1 MLRTSETFQ
10 LKSIVIATAC
20 ALSLTAAGGGIAEA
34 AQGSWRDETIRWS
47 DYRSISTIFYNN
59 ADFNDQTTTLNY
71 SEFSKNHSDVQA
83 NHITPLVLRRE
94 QNDISSIKNNEITI
108 DLRGANTTSLEYIY
122 GAYISGSSINAE
134 VKGNQFTFYDDLNDQ
149 YIYENL
155 TGIFFTATDS
165 LQGQIRQQIEDNS
178 VTIQGG
184 NYYLIMGYD
193 VSGGLIKDN
202 SVTVT
207 DAIISDS
214 YDQDVFRGIL
224 ARNASQ
230 FERNSININ
239 NLTITSKNAIGIYVQ
254 SSELPTNDTD
264 ISFSGNKMIIAN
276 SSIGGDVTLI
286 HGRIFAYDPMDEFI
300 DTVATNDNELFL
312 INSDIGGLVSVY
324 TFESNQITERFP
336 VSDRGVINASG
347 VNTVGGL
354 AGYARLVLNVGE
366 ENQTAK
372 KAVITVTGNGYAQQD
387 HKEIMINELADPNS
401 VYYLLAASDKASLTF
416 NDLTIGKQSTFYET
430 RQKIDQLTIESN
442 QVLSWENGQVSVSD
456 IPTEDPGTGENPDD
470 KPGTDPETPDSDE
483 PIVTVTDNSK
493 TLSESLLGTVAFLNQ
508 GAEFI
513 ADEGLAS
520 MVDSAKVG
528 EVSAFGAVH
537 GGSSNYKTGSRVDV
551 DSYTVAAGASLKVTP
566 GWIVGGFIEAGWADS
581 DSHVE
586 GTKGKGDH
594 DYYGVGL
601 ATRYMVNDAWY
612 VDGSLRIGQASTEF
626 TGLYAGDS
634 AKYDSDAFYVTAHAG
649 TGYVFN
655 LTDTVDLN
663 VYGRYLITYLDGDDV
678 SLHNKYGDRLD
689 MDSTTTHAVRVGGR
703 LTGAFCSYAGWK
715 VGLAYE
721 HVFDGDAESSVNSLN
736 LEVPSLEGDTGIMEV
751 GVTMKPSLNS
761 HWSMDIGAKGYA
773 GDREGVTGSMLV
785 RYAF

>member
-1 MLRTSETFQ
+1 M
-10 LKSIVIATAC
+10 
-20 ALSLTAAGGGIAEA
+20 G
-34 AQGSWRDETIRWS
+34 
-47 DYRSISTIFYNN
+47 
-59 ADFNDQTTTLNY
+59 
-71 SEFSKNHSDVQA
+71 
-83 NHITPLVLRRE
+83 
-94 QNDISSIKNNEITI
+94 
-108 DLRGANTTSLEYIY
+108 GANTTSLEYIY

-149 YIYENL
+149 YIYKNL

-214 YDQDVFRGIL
+214 YDQDAFRGIQ

-324 TFESNQITERFP
+324 TFESNGISERSP

-347 VNTVGGL
+347 ANKVGGL
-354 AGYARLVLNVGE
+354 AGYAQLVLNVGE
-366 ENQTAK
+366 DNQTADH
-372 KAVITVTGNGYAQQD
+372 AMITVTGNSYAQQD
-387 HKEIMINELADPNS
+387 DKSIFVNDSADPE
-401 VYYLLAASDKASLTF
+401 VAYYLLATSGDSTLTF
-416 NDLTIGKQSTFYET
+416 NNLKIGKESTFYKESKT
-430 RQKIDQLTIESN
+430 FNKLTIESYQALKWDDTKN
-442 QVLSWENGQVSVSD
+442 WDDGKVSVVD
-456 IPTEDPGTGENPDD
+456 ISPEPENP
-470 KPGTDPETPDSDE
+470 GGNPDSPDGGD
-483 PIVTVTDNSK
+483 PVITVTENSK
-493 TLSESLLGTVAFLNQ
+493 TLSESLLGTVAFINQ

-513 ADEGLAS
+513 ADEGLAA

-528 EVSAFGAVH
+528 KVSAFGAVH

-551 DSYTVAAGASLKVTP
+551 DGYTLATGASIKVTP
-566 GWIVGGFIEAGWADS
+566 DWIVGGFIEAGWADS
-581 DSHVE
+581 DSHVN

-601 ATRYMVNDAWY
+601 ATRYMLNDAWY
-612 VDGSLRIGQASTEF
+612 LDGSLRIGQASTEF

-634 AKYDSDAFYVTAHAG
+634 AKYDSDAFYVSAHAG

-655 LTDTVDLN
+655 LTDTVDFD
-663 VYGRYLITYLDGDDV
+663 VYGRYLVTYLDGDDV
-678 SLHNKYGDRLD
+678 SLHNKYDDKLD
-689 MDSTTTHAVRVGGR
+689 MDSTMTHALRVGGR
-703 LTGAFCSYAGWK
+703 LTGAFCPYAGWK

-761 HWSMDIGAKGYA
+761 HWSMDIGAKGYV
-773 GDREGVTGSMLV
+773 GDREGVTGNLLI